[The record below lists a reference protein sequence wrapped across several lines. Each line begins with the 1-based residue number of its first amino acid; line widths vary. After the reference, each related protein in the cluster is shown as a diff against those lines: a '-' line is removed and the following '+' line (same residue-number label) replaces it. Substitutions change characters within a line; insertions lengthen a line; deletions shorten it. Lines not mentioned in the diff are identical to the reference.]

1 MEQKQAKV
9 QRPGYRLDSRNNT
22 RYAGSWYKTNQSTN
36 KVQPTTPEREI
47 KMLYKPC
54 LPKEAP
60 PYESSWHLLTTE
72 VLKQFS
78 ESPNVVTTFSDSRD
92 IVSMTVKEHDGVYHS
107 TYRRLRHMK
116 NKNFQ
121 TEVWEC
127 ILAKFTDNNNVLKKY
142 WSISRDE
149 QLYARI
155 DTEMAQKKRMRNT

>member
-1 MEQKQAKV
+1 MEQQVKA
-9 QRPGYRLDSRNNT
+9 QRSGYHFDNRATARKT
-22 RYAGSWYKTNQSTN
+22 GSWYISNQSTN

-47 KMLYKPC
+47 KMFYKPC

-60 PYESSWHLLTTE
+60 PYESSWHLLPTAS
-72 VLKQFS
+72 LKQFS
-78 ESPNVVTTFSDSRD
+78 ESPNVVTTFNDSRD

-107 TYRRLRHMK
+107 TYRRLKHKR
-116 NKNFQ
+116 NNNFQ

-127 ILAKFTDNNNVLKKY
+127 ILAKFADNNNVLKKY

-155 DTEMAQKKRMRNT
+155 DAEMAQKKNAKYLR

>member
-9 QRPGYRLDSRNNT
+9 QRPGYRFDSRNNT
-22 RYAGSWYKTNQSTN
+22 RKANSWYISNQSTN

-47 KMLYKPC
+47 KMFYKPC

-60 PYESSWHLLTTE
+60 PYESSWHLLTTAT
-72 VLKQFS
+72 LKQFS
-78 ESPNVVTTFSDSRD
+78 ENPNVTTTFNDSRD
-92 IVSMTVKEHDGVYHS
+92 IVSLTVTEHDGTYHS
-107 TYRRLRHMK
+107 TYRRLKHKR
-116 NKNFQ
+116 NNNFQ

-127 ILAKFTDNNNVLKKY
+127 VLAKFVNNDNVLKKY

-155 DTEMAQKKRMRNT
+155 DAEMAQKKKMRST